1 MSRPSII
8 AAIFAAVVTA
18 FVGDASGAWSASTN
32 GQAMTEK
39 ECGSCHMAYLPQ
51 FLPERSWQALMAGLN
66 NHFGENASLDP
77 NTSKVILDYLT
88 QHAADRP
95 GQDNRFLRG
104 LADSV
109 TPLRISDT
117 PYWIRRHSEIPAEVF
132 THPKVQSKS
141 NCGACH
147 QDAAKGG
154 FEDE

>member
-1 MSRPSII
+1 MLQRSI
-8 AAIFAAVVTA
+8 AAAA
-18 FVGDASGAWSASTN
+18 FVAIAATFMIEAGDAWSASTN
-32 GQAMTEK
+32 GETTTAK
-39 ECGSCHMAYLPQ
+39 ECGACHMVYPSQ
-51 FLPERSWQALMAGLN
+51 FLPSRSWQALLSGLG
-66 NHFGENASLDP
+66 NHFGENASLDSS
-77 NTSKVILDYLT
+77 TSKVILDFLT
-88 QHAADRP
+88 QHAADMP

-104 LADSV
+104 LANSV

-117 PYWIRRHSEIPAEVF
+117 PYWIRRHSEIPPEVF